1 LAKSTVRGILKHY
14 TYKGRMQD
22 LPKSNRP
29 RLMDVRDD
37 CLAVRILN
45 MKGVETAAAVA
56 RRLREN
62 GLHVGD
68 ETVRRSLKW
77 QGLTIQ
83 VKCKKPLLTKLH
95 RVKKLSA

>member
-1 LAKSTVRGILKHY
+1 
-14 TYKGRMQD
+14 MQD

>member
-1 LAKSTVRGILKHY
+1 
-14 TYKGRMQD
+14 MQD

-62 GLHVGD
+62 GLHVGEMAGAYYPSEMQETLVD
-68 ETVRRSLKW
+68 ETASCEEAFSMTRTQSTPV
-77 QGLTIQ
+77 TC
-83 VKCKKPLLTKLH
+83 CKIDFQNKHLN
-95 RVKKLSA
+95 